1 MDKKLKKIFAD
12 ILEVSILEISDNT
25 NPENIDNW
33 DSLKQMGLIIA
44 IEEEFK
50 IQFDDDII
58 FELDSYSSIK
68 SALENLIN

>member
-12 ILEVSILEISDNT
+12 ILEVSISEISENT

-68 SALENLIN
+68 SALENLIT